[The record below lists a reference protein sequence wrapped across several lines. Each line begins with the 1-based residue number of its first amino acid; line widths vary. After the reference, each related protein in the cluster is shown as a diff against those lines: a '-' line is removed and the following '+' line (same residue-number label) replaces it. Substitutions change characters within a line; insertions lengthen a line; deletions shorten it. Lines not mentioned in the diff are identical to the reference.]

1 MKRIY
6 MDHNATTPL
15 REEVLEAMLPYLREE
30 FGNASSLYS
39 FGTRARRAVESARE
53 RVAAALGAQP
63 REVVFTGCGTES
75 DNQAIKGV
83 AFANRSKG
91 DHIVT
96 SRVEHKAV
104 LETCQ
109 YLEKQGF
116 RVTYLPVDQYGTVN
130 PDDVARAIT
139 GRTVLVSVMFA
150 NNEVGTI
157 QPIAEIGQVCRER
170 EVYFHT
176 DAIQAVGKLPVGVE
190 PLGVDLLS
198 LSAHKFYGPK
208 GVGALYV
215 RKGVKIDPLLHGGH
229 QEWGY
234 RAATENVAG
243 IVGLGKALELRLGEM
258 EAEAERL
265 TALRERLYAGIV
277 ARVAHVYLNGHPTR
291 RLPGTLSVSFEY
303 IEGEGI
309 IMGLDLAGVAVSS
322 GSACTSAS
330 LEPSHVLVAMGVPPA
345 VAQGSIRFSLGRE
358 NTEADVDYVLE
369 TLPPIVERLRAM
381 SMFSPEAPFSEEAG
395 PRRGRKEGKEGR
407 EGNEEKGSREQG
419 VEEQRGNDA
428 VWLVQ

>member
-30 FGNASSLYS
+30 FGNASSPHS
-39 FGTRARRAVESARE
+39 FGRGARKAVEAARE
-53 RVAAALGAQP
+53 KVAAALGAQP
-63 REVVFTGCGTES
+63 REIVFTGCGTEA

-83 AFANRSKG
+83 AFANRGKG
-91 DHIVT
+91 DHLIT

-116 RVTYLPVDQYGTVN
+116 RATYLPVDEVGLVS
-130 PDDVARAIT
+130 PADVAAAIT
-139 GRTVLVSVMFA
+139 DRTLLVSVMYA
-150 NNEVGTI
+150 NTEVGTV
-157 QPIAEIGQVCRER
+157 QPIAEIAQVCREKG
-170 EVYFHT
+170 VYLHT
-176 DAIQAVGKLPVGVE
+176 DAIQAVGQLPVDVHQ
-190 PLGVDLLS
+190 LGLDLLS

-208 GVGALYV
+208 GVGVLYV

-229 QEWGY
+229 QEWGQ

-243 IVGLGKALELRLGEM
+243 IVGLGRAIELRLDEM
-258 EAEAERL
+258 DAEATRL
-265 TALRERLYAGIV
+265 AALRDRLYEGLVGRID
-277 ARVAHVYLNGHPTR
+277 HIHLNGHPTR
-291 RLPGTLSVSFEY
+291 RLPGTLDVSFEY

-309 IMGLDLAGVAVSS
+309 IMGLDMAGVAVSS
-322 GSACTSAS
+322 GSACTSGL
-330 LEPSHVLVAMGVPPA
+330 LEPSHVLLAMGIHPA

-358 NTEADVDYVLE
+358 NTEADVDTVIE

-381 SMFSPEAPFSEEAG
+381 SMFSAESPFSDEAG
-395 PRRGRKEGKEGR
+395 PRRR
-407 EGNEEKGSREQG
+407 
-419 VEEQRGNDA
+419 
-428 VWLVQ
+428 